1 MVRCSGNFRVWRS
14 LCSVPVSLNILYVWR
29 TIAAEEFVRWD
40 GCGEL
45 ISLFLD
51 LLHLGTA
58 YMGEA
63 VVHALPVSAAKIPVG
78 SLEIGSQSSGLTAWS
93 STGLFTNTFT
103 VVVALSFEISSTLKN
118 SGPSVGF
125 LRHFDLRLCFD
136 DSIPEY
142 DNFNNQ
148 DKGFIRQFIV
158 YMTR

>member
-1 MVRCSGNFRVWRS
+1 M
-14 LCSVPVSLNILYVWR
+14 
-29 TIAAEEFVRWD
+29 RWD

-125 LRHFDLRLCFD
+125 LCNFDLRLCFD
-136 DSIPEY
+136 DSSTSIPE
-142 DNFNNQ
+142 
-148 DKGFIRQFIV
+148 
-158 YMTR
+158 